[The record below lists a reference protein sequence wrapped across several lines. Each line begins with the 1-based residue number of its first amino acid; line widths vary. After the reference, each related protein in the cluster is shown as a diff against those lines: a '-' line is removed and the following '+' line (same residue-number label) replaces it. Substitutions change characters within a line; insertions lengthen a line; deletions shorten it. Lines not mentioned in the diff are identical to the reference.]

1 MRSLPRACTPHLS
14 SSPPLARVQFEKIE
28 QFVITSP
35 EGTESWAEQ
44 ERMINNSKDFYKSLG
59 IPYHVVNIVSGELND
74 AAAKKYDLEAWFPGS
89 NALRELVSCSN
100 CTDYQSRR
108 LEVRYGQSKSDDG
121 KKLYCHM
128 LNSTLIATERAM
140 CCVMEN
146 YQTPIGIKVPEA
158 LQEFMGGI
166 DFIPFVNP
174 PPPPPKPKKG
184 EAPKPPPVQHVP
196 TEAEIAEM
204 RGPRAALQAY
214 MDAFTP
220 ELNAALNAIAR
231 DRPDKPLEALAK
243 LLKGAAGAAGS
254 AEAPA
259 AADAAPAAPAKKDK
273 DAPPTTDT
281 ALEIEGLE
289 TQADADKIEAALKG
303 LEGVLVVTM
312 NLEKKSAKIVGSPGF
327 PTSDQMI
334 EAVAAAAFKATE
346 KRLAG
351 GMFKFDPSEV
361 DVNGGTATADDLME
375 AFGF

>member
-1 MRSLPRACTPHLS
+1 M
-14 SSPPLARVQFEKIE
+14 QFEKIE
-28 QFVITSP
+28 QFVLTSP
-35 EGTESWAEQ
+35 EGDESWAEQ

-59 IPYHVVNIVSGELND
+59 IPFHVVNIVSGELND

-100 CTDYQSRR
+100 CTDYQARR
-108 LEVRYGQSKSDDG
+108 LEVRYGQSKTDDG

-140 CCVMEN
+140 CCVIEN
-146 YQTPIGIKVPEA
+146 YQTPIGIKVPEV
-158 LQEFMGGI
+158 LQEFMGGV

-196 TEAEIAEM
+196 TEAELAEM
-204 RGPRAALQAY
+204 RSPRAALQAY
-214 MDAFTP
+214 MDSFTP
-220 ELNAALNAIAR
+220 DLNAALNTIAR
-231 DRPDKPLEALAK
+231 DRPEKPLEALAK
-243 LLKGAAGAAGS
+243 LLASTAAAGS
-254 AEAPA
+254 AEAPP
-259 AADAAPAAPAKKDK
+259 AADVAPAAPPKKDK

-289 TQADADKIEAALKG
+289 TQADADTIEAAIQSLQG
-303 LEGVLVVTM
+303 IISVTI
-312 NLEKKSAKIVGSPGF
+312 NLEKKSAKMVGSPGF
-327 PTSDQMI
+327 PTADQMI
-334 EAVAAAAFKATE
+334 EAVATVGFKATE

-351 GMFKFDPSEV
+351 GMFKFDPDEV
-361 DVNGGTATADDLME
+361 DVNGGSATADDLME